1 MRTGDIFGHVFMWCK
16 MHIFISV
23 LLPRH
28 LRILQERKNLDWK
41 KGTVSFSYFSF
52 SSSKMDDMSAF
63 IAHNAIFILFGLL
76 SLSQAALDSAQ
87 LMNAGTE
94 KHTTISNV
102 QRSKPKSIS
111 HFVLGP
117 ILGPLL
123 ILSSWEEENQRFWLA
138 ESWSFF
144 SILNFKIE
152 NGTQHKVTTTK

>member
-76 SLSQAALDSAQ
+76 SLTSCFRLCPVDERWDWE
-87 LMNAGTE
+87 T
-94 KHTTISNV
+94 HTTISNV
-102 QRSKPKSIS
+102 QCSKPKSKS

-123 ILSSWEEENQRFWLA
+123 ILSSEEEETKDFDWLRA
-138 ESWSFF
+138 EVSFKSWISR
-144 SILNFKIE
+144 LRMVHN
-152 NGTQHKVTTTK
+152 TR

>member
-1 MRTGDIFGHVFMWCK
+1 MRTGNIFGHVFMWCK

-94 KHTTISNV
+94 KHILPFPMSNV
-102 QRSKPKSIS
+102 QNQSLK
-111 HFVLGP
+111 V
-117 ILGPLL
+117 IL
-123 ILSSWEEENQRFWLA
+123 FWA
-138 ESWSFF
+138 PFW
-144 SILNFKIE
+144 
-152 NGTQHKVTTTK
+152 VRY

>member
-76 SLSQAALDSAQ
+76 SLTQAALDSAQ

-94 KHTTISNV
+94 KHLLPFPMSIV
-102 QRSKPKSIS
+102 QNQSLK
-111 HFVLGP
+111 V
-117 ILGPLL
+117 IL
-123 ILSSWEEENQRFWLA
+123 FWA
-138 ESWSFF
+138 PFW
-144 SILNFKIE
+144 
-152 NGTQHKVTTTK
+152 VRY

>member
-87 LMNAGTE
+87 LMNAGTV
-94 KHTTISNV
+94 KHILPFPMSNV
-102 QRSKPKSIS
+102 LNLSLK
-111 HFVLGP
+111 V
-117 ILGPLL
+117 IL
-123 ILSSWEEENQRFWLA
+123 FWA
-138 ESWSFF
+138 PFW
-144 SILNFKIE
+144 
-152 NGTQHKVTTTK
+152 VRY